1 MKEAKAREFVDSKD
15 VGQYQKLPKRLK
27 EKFTAFDK
35 LNSVKP
41 QASSLRPAVSRR
53 LGRPRRQ
60 SSRAVWR
67 KVEWPDDP
75 ISRASGAFV

>member
-41 QASSLRPAVSRR
+41 QASVR
-53 LGRPRRQ
+53 LY
-60 SSRAVWR
+60 RADWVDLDG
-67 KVEWPDDP
+67 KVRELSGGKWNGQTIRYRGLPVLSYDD
-75 ISRASGAFV
+75 